1 MFMYDLMKCPERPC
15 SLDFYSSGSRIAY
28 SDSVVSV
35 VAVVSV
41 VGVVAV
47 VSVVTVVAVVPVVS
61 VASVVDV
68 NLNERLIEQLR

>member
-35 VAVVSV
+35 V
-41 VGVVAV
+41 
-47 VSVVTVVAVVPVVS
+47 TVVAVVPVVS